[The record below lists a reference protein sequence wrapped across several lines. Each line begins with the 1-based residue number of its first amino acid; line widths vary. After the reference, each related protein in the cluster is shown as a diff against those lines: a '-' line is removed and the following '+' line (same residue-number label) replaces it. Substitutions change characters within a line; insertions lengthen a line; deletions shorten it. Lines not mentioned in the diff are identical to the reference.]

1 LLHRLISSLRRHG
14 YDAAV
19 LLAAAGG
26 LAFVLAA
33 PPAVAVS
40 ALVAKQ
46 DFPEPSSRESATPET
61 PGGESSS
68 PEARGGE
75 PSSPGGSAMEPS
87 PAPPDTTVPKWIR
100 GQIPHT
106 HEDSL
111 LAAHADSVW
120 RDSLHTDSL
129 RVDSLRYTH
138 RRFTITDTTYVVDKD
153 STERMRDFVYE
164 RRDDP
169 VVEAFPERTYPL
181 FAANHAVQYRRE
193 FAFDSSGGKV
203 IYRETIGGVDA
214 KIPEEIPLK
223 EYVRERLKYERR
235 QSLAA
240 QARKGKELVKKDL
253 GDMLANITKI
263 SIPVPPNPVFSIFGK
278 PEINLNVTGAVDI
291 KAGFRST
298 KSDQTTLSTL
308 DQVRDEPDF
317 NQEVQVNV
325 NGTIGDKLNVLAD
338 WNTKR
343 TFEYENQLKIKYT
356 GYDDEIVQSV
366 EAGNVSLQTPSSF
379 IGSSQA
385 LFGIKAKFQTGPFT
399 LTTIASQKKG
409 QIKEFSVSGGSQS
422 VDFQMHAF
430 EYSTNHFFVD
440 TTYRSLYEPYYQS
453 EPPTINAPGKQIVEA
468 EVWVQRTGVRP
479 DPNERLGVSYTYLPQ
494 YKNTSGAPVNA
505 AQYYSLSLPSTAD
518 TPGVLETG
526 PMVQLDKSQY
536 ELDGTGYLGEV
547 SLNINVSEQQV
558 VGIAYRTEDGN
569 QYGQLSRDHPAGDT
583 LRLVLK
589 MLKPKNLLSV
599 GPTYG
604 YAWNQ
609 LLKNIYPI
617 TGLGKNL
624 KQQGFS
630 LDIFR
635 EIPGAPDQNS
645 ILNEPLLRVMGF
657 GKYAPDGTVLPA
669 AQQGAAFDFRPG
681 RTVSVTRAE
690 VIFPYLRPFDKGIEA
705 YFASKSP
712 PVVIPDTS
720 SYVFGSVYDTTQT
733 FAQQSLNNRYVI
745 RGKATGDATSTFSIG
760 FNVVEGSVQVLL
772 DGRPLVNNVDYTV
785 DYIIGQ
791 VVIRN
796 AAALV
801 PGANL
806 SIKYE
811 QNDLFQLAS
820 KTLLGARGDLYLG
833 QNTTLGFTVMN
844 LNQQTLSDKVRLG
857 EEPTNNTIYGVDG
870 GTTVDLPFLTKAI
883 DAIPGL
889 STKESS
895 SLKVSGEYAE
905 IHPNSNT
912 LASTIPSDNGQGV
925 AYIDDFE
932 GARRTI
938 PVGISYAGWTDCSPP
953 ADDTA
958 AIEFGASDHDKMN
971 SKGRMIW
978 FNRLP
983 TDVRLTDI
991 YPRKQVGNPA
1001 NDIATVLDYSYVPS
1015 RRGAFNY
1022 EINIDSS
1029 LTPSKNW
1036 GGVMK
1041 PLSVSAINLLKENV
1055 NFIEVW
1061 LLVDKASPHS
1071 KMYIDLGQIS
1081 EAVVNDVPNKLHGE
1095 DLVLGTSAP
1104 GILLDGED
1112 VGLDMIPDATEIQNN
1127 QALINARRIKEPN
1140 LASDPSGDDYAFDNT
1155 QVANPTAFDHINGT
1169 EGNAN
1174 GPTGRYPD
1182 TEDLNHNGVLDQANS
1197 YYEYVLNLDTVALR
1211 NPQVV
1216 GGGGIDPNNNLPVQW
1231 FQFQIPINAWT
1242 RKVGTPSQENIETVR
1257 CYFRDEPDSVHIRIA
1272 DFNLVG
1278 NQWQK
1283 LAINTYDTTGNIVST
1298 ASDPVYDVSVV
1309 GVEQN
1314 EAYVSPPGVIG
1325 ERDKTQPDYV
1335 VRANE
1340 QSLDLKLNGLPQG
1353 QSRMAVK
1360 FYTFKPLDVFS
1371 YHTMK
1376 MYVHGDPAFAYQDDN
1391 HFDAR
1396 MFFRFGL
1403 DSLNYYEYSEPVRP
1417 GWDPNNEMVIN
1428 FADLTSMKQAR
1439 DSVNVLSAPKPV
1451 PGHPGAYYRVL
1462 GNPSLTNL
1470 VYLALGVEHPNLSTF
1485 PARPPL
1491 YGEVWYDELR
1501 LIDVDNTKGKAYRM
1515 DAQLKL
1521 ADLGS
1526 VAFNYSHIDP
1536 FFHSLETQVGSR
1548 ALSENWALA
1557 ASAELGKFF
1566 PESWAGTTF
1575 PVSYSHA
1582 VSTVTPKYLPGS
1594 DVDVQS
1600 AAAEILRTT
1609 GSQYSAD
1616 SLINVTKSLHT
1627 SDTYAAPGFHISFP
1641 TDAWYIRDTFNKL
1654 QFGFNYT
1661 KSKDENPSVVYSISW
1676 GWSAHMSYAVSLPPE
1691 YFVMPFRKLFDG
1703 VWMLDE
1709 FKNLKLFFPIANF
1722 SWSLAAN
1729 RSRSNTLQRV
1739 DGATEIVSRQFTM
1752 SRSMGFA
1759 WKLSEGGLMNWYG
1772 DYSLAVESSLLGMEL
1787 DPYGNQRHFS
1797 AILSDIFL
1805 SNHLINFGDD
1815 TRYAQHIGFN
1825 TKPTIPNMFN
1835 IRKYMDVTA
1844 SYSVDYSWQNTLS
1857 GGDLGK
1863 SAGWSNNINLGM
1875 NLKLK
1880 QLFDPLF
1887 EESTAAAPVAPP
1899 VPAGP
1904 RGRRGPEEPV
1914 PQVKDTARVD
1924 TSKPKLTG
1932 IDKTLAQLKT
1942 LAKVFIKTPFLDY
1955 DNVNITFTQQNQVQ
1969 NSGVLGTPGFV
1980 NFWGRVPFLQEPD
1993 PRNGP
1998 SFLYQMGLISD
2009 PDGQLT
2015 NFGPRSK
2022 FPFFGWDVNPGPRA
2036 NELGGNIVNTFRE
2049 SNRLT
2054 FKTSRELWEGA
2065 HVDLNWNVGWTYSLT
2080 QNLSTTDSLGG
2091 IPEMTNQTITGSVD
2105 RSFLTFPDFLFF
2117 SSFKTSLKEV
2127 SKEYAALKS
2136 ADVGDSTGANYP
2148 QYLAQAFEHGF
2159 EALPWLKKV
2168 FGDYYPRVNWSFRWD
2183 GLEKLKM
2190 FQGFVS
2196 RLSLDHAYTSTFSRQ
2211 FENTPGGGGERTDGE
2226 RVAYGFNPLIGANF
2240 TFKEL
2245 LKGNFGANLRYNTNT
2260 SYDLSLSSNNI
2271 VESLTQEISFTASY
2285 SRKGFEIPF
2294 FGLSLSNDVDV
2305 SLSYS
2310 VSRNSRNTYD
2320 VSQLD
2325 VNVTP
2330 VPLEG
2335 STRTQI
2341 EPRIKYVL
2349 SQRVTAS
2356 VYYRYTRVNPDFA
2369 GSSIPGTTENEAGLD
2384 IHIAIQ

>member
-1 LLHRLISSLRRHG
+1 LFHRLTSPLRRYG
-14 YDAAV
+14 PDAAV
-19 LLAAAGG
+19 LLAAVAGIAFLIGVPASVRGSG
-26 LAFVLAA
+26 L
-33 PPAVAVS
+33 PARPVSPEGPSAEVS
-40 ALVAKQ
+40 AA
-46 DFPEPSSRESATPET
+46 
-61 PGGESSS
+61 
-68 PEARGGE
+68 
-75 PSSPGGSAMEPS
+75 AMP

-100 GQIPHT
+100 GQIPRTHT
-106 HEDSL
+106 DSL

-120 RDSLHTDSL
+120 KDSLHADSLHTDSL
-129 RVDSLRYTH
+129 RTS
-138 RRFTITDTTYVVDKD
+138 RRKFTFADTTWVVDKD
-153 STERMRDFVYE
+153 STERLRDFVYA
-164 RRDDP
+164 RKDDP
-169 VVEAFPERTYPL
+169 VVRAFPERTYPL
-181 FAANHAVQYRRE
+181 FALNHAISYRRE
-193 FAFDSSGGKV
+193 MTFDSTGRYAL
-203 IYRETIGGVDA
+203 YRETVGGVDA
-214 KIPEEIPLK
+214 KIPAQVPLK
-223 EYVRERLKYERR
+223 QYIAERLKYERR
-235 QSLAA
+235 MQLAA
-240 QARKGKELVKKDL
+240 EARKTKVLVKKDL
-253 GDMLANITKI
+253 GDMLSNITKI

-308 DQVRDEPDF
+308 DQVRNEPDF

-399 LTTIASQKKG
+399 LTTLASQKKG
-409 QIKEFSVSGGSQS
+409 QIKEVAVSGGSQS
-422 VDFQMHAF
+422 VDFQMHAY
-430 EYSTNHFFVD
+430 EYATNHYLVD
-440 TTYRSLYEPYYQS
+440 TTYRSLYEPYYQN
-453 EPPTINAPGKQIVEA
+453 EPPTITQPGKQIVEA
-468 EVWVQRTGVRP
+468 EVWVQRTGARP
-479 DPNERLGVSYTYLPQ
+479 DPNERQGVAYIYLPP
-494 YKNTSGAPVNA
+494 YKAGQTPVNTGF
-505 AQYYSLSLPSTAD
+505 YSVLSISSTAD

-526 PMVQLDKSQY
+526 PMVLLDKSQY
-536 ELDGTGYLGEV
+536 ELDGQGYLGEV
-547 SLNINVSEQQV
+547 SLNLNVGEQQV
-558 VGIAYRTEDGN
+558 VGIAYRTADGT
-569 QYGQLSRDHPAGDT
+569 QFGQLSRDHAAGDT
-583 LRLVLK
+583 TRLVLK
-589 MLKPKNLLSV
+589 LLKPKNLLSV

-617 TGLGKNL
+617 SGLGKNL
-624 KQQGFS
+624 KQQGFQ
-630 LDIFR
+630 LDIYR
-635 EIPGAPDQNS
+635 QIPGSPDQNS
-645 ILNEPLLRVMGF
+645 VNNEPLLRVFGF

-681 RTVSVTRAE
+681 RTVSVARAE
-690 VIFPYLRPFDKGIEA
+690 IIFPTLRPFDKGIQT
-705 YFASKSP
+705 YFATKSP
-712 PVVIPDTS
+712 PAPLPDTS
-720 SYVFGSVYDTTQT
+720 SYLYPSVYDTTQT
-733 FAQQSLNNRYVI
+733 FAQQSLANRYLI
-745 RGKATGDATSTFSIG
+745 RGKATGDATSTFSLG

-833 QNTTLGFTVMN
+833 QNTSLGFTVMN

-870 GTTVDLPFLTKAI
+870 GTTLDLPFLTKAL

-889 STKESS
+889 STKEPSS
-895 SLKVSGEYAE
+895 IKVSGEYAE

-912 LASTIPSDNGQGV
+912 LSSTIPSDGGKGV

-938 PVGISYAGWTDCSPP
+938 PVGISYAGWTDSSPP
-953 ADDTA
+953 ADDSSSA
-958 AIEFGASDHDKMN
+958 QFGQDDGTKMN

-1001 NDIATVLDYSYVPS
+1001 NDIATVLDFSYVPTM
-1015 RRGAFNY
+1015 RGAFNY
-1022 EINIDSS
+1022 S
-1029 LTPSKNW
+1029 LDREHTLTQTKNW
-1036 GGVMK
+1036 AGVMK

-1061 LLVDKASPHS
+1061 MRVDRANVGS

-1112 VGLDMIPDATEIQNN
+1112 VGLDMRSDAQEQSDH
-1127 QALINARRIKEPN
+1127 ADLIAKYKGSEAS
-1140 LASDPSGDDYAFDNT
+1140 LANDPSGDDYAFDNT
-1155 QVANPTAFDHINGT
+1155 QVASSPNAFNRINGT
-1169 EGNAN
+1169 EGNSN

-1197 YYEYVLNLDTVALR
+1197 YYEYELNLDTVATR

-1216 GGGGIDPNNNLPVQW
+1216 GGGGIDPNNGSAVQW
-1231 FQFQIPINAWT
+1231 FQFQIPINSFA
-1242 RKVGTPSQENIETVR
+1242 RKIGNPSQENIEYIR
-1257 CYFRDEPDSVHIRIA
+1257 CFFKDEPDSVHVRIA

-1283 LAINTYDTTGNIVST
+1283 LTLSSFDSLSNQTST
-1298 ASDPVYDVSVV
+1298 STDPSYDVSVV

-1314 EAYVSPPGVIG
+1314 ASYVSPPGVIG

-1340 QSLDLKLNGLPQG
+1340 QSLDIKLNDLPQG

-1360 FYTFKPLDVFS
+1360 FYTYKALDVFS

-1376 MYVHGDPAFAYQDDN
+1376 MYVHGDPAFLYVDDN
-1391 HFDAR
+1391 HYDAR

-1403 DSLNYYEYSEPVRP
+1403 DSLNYYEYSEPIRP
-1417 GWDPNNEMVIN
+1417 GWDANNEVVIN
-1428 FADLTSMKQAR
+1428 FSELTSIKQTR
-1439 DSVNVLSAPKPV
+1439 DSVNVISAPKPV
-1451 PGHPGAYYRVL
+1451 TGHPGAYYRVL

-1470 VYLALGVEHPNLSTF
+1470 VYLALGVTHPFTAQGL
-1485 PARPPL
+1485 RPDL
-1491 YGEVWYDELR
+1491 RGEVWFDELR
-1501 LIDVDNTKGKAYRM
+1501 LIDVDNTKGRAYRM

-1521 ADLGS
+1521 AD
-1526 VAFNYSHIDP
+1526 VANIAFNYSHVDP

-1548 ALSENWALA
+1548 VNSVNWALA
-1557 ASAELGKFF
+1557 ASVALDRLF
-1566 PESWAGTTF
+1566 PESWGGTTI
-1575 PVSYSHA
+1575 PISYSHA

-1594 DVDVQS
+1594 DIDVSQ
-1600 AAAEILRTT
+1600 AANDLFAKT
-1609 GSQYSAD
+1609 GSRVSAD
-1616 SLINVTKSLHT
+1616 SLVNVTKSLHT
-1627 SDTYAAPGFHISFP
+1627 SDTYAAPGFHINFP
-1641 TDAWYIRDTFNKL
+1641 SDAWYIRDTFNKL
-1654 QFGFNYT
+1654 QFGFSYT
-1661 KSKDENPSVVYSISW
+1661 KSKDQNPSVVYSVSW
-1676 GWSAHMSYAVSLPPE
+1676 GWNARMSYAVSLPPD

-1703 VWMLDE
+1703 VWFLDE
-1709 FKNLKLFFPIANF
+1709 FKNLKIFFPVANF
-1722 SWSLAAN
+1722 NWAIAAN
-1729 RSRSNTLQRV
+1729 RSRSNSLQRV

-1752 SRSMGFA
+1752 SRSMGFS
-1759 WKLSEGGLMNWYG
+1759 WKLTEGGIMNWFG
-1772 DYSLAVESSLLGMEL
+1772 EYSLSVESSLLGLEL
-1787 DPYGNQRHFS
+1787 DPYGAQRPFS

-1805 SNHLINFGDD
+1805 GSHLINFGDD
-1815 TRYAQHIGFN
+1815 TRYAQHNGIN
-1825 TKPTIPNMFN
+1825 TRPSIPNIFN
-1835 IRKYMDVTA
+1835 IKKFVDLTA
-1844 SYSVDYSWQNTLS
+1844 SYSVDYSWQNSLS

-1863 SAGWSNNINLGM
+1863 SAGWSNNINLGL
-1875 NLKLK
+1875 NVKLK
-1880 QLFDPLF
+1880 SLFEPLF
-1887 EESTAAAPVAPP
+1887 EEKPAGAAPAGQPG
-1899 VPAGP
+1899 VPEQPLGP
-1904 RGRRGPEEPV
+1904 RGRRGAEAPAPGT
-1914 PQVKDTARVD
+1914 PADTTHAD

-1932 IDKTLAQLKT
+1932 IAKTLSQLKS
-1942 LAKVFIKTPFLDY
+1942 LAKAFIKIPFLDY
-1955 DNVNITFTQQNQVQ
+1955 DNFNITFTQQNQVQ
-1969 NSGVLGTPGFV
+1969 NSGIVGSPGFV
-1980 NFWGRVPFLQEPD
+1980 NFWGRMPFVQEAD
-1993 PRNGP
+1993 PRYGP
-1998 SFLYQMGLISD
+1998 SRLYQLGLISD
-2009 PDGQLT
+2009 PDGKLT

-2022 FPFFGWDVNPGPRA
+2022 FPFFGWDVEPGPRA
-2036 NELGGNIVNTFRE
+2036 QVQGGNIVNTFRQN
-2049 SNRLT
+2049 NRLT
-2054 FKTSRELWEGA
+2054 FKTSRDLWEGA
-2065 HVDLNWNVGWTYSLT
+2065 RVDLNWNVGWSYALT
-2080 QNLSTTDSLGG
+2080 QNMTTDSTHP
-2091 IPEMTNQTITGSVD
+2091 IPTLTNQTISGTID

-2127 SKEYAALKS
+2127 SKEYAALKA
-2136 ADVGDSTGANYP
+2136 ADPANADANAP
-2148 QYLAQAFEHGF
+2148 KYLTQAFENGF

-2168 FGDYYPRVNWSFRWD
+2168 FGDYYPRVNWTFRWD
-2183 GLEKLKM
+2183 GLEKLPL

-2196 RLSLDHAYTSTFSRQ
+2196 RLSLDHSYTSTFNRQ

-2226 RVAYGFNPLIGANF
+2226 RVAYGFTPLVGANF

-2245 LKGNFGANLRYNTNT
+2245 LKGSFGANLRYNTNT
-2260 SYDLSLSSNNI
+2260 SYDLSVSSNNI
-2271 VESLTQEISFTASY
+2271 VETLTQEISFTASY

-2305 SLSYS
+2305 SFTYS
-2310 VSRNSRNTYD
+2310 ISRNSRNTYD
-2320 VSQLD
+2320 VSTLD
-2325 VNVTP
+2325 VNVQP
-2330 VPLEG
+2330 IPLEG
-2335 STRTQI
+2335 STRTQM